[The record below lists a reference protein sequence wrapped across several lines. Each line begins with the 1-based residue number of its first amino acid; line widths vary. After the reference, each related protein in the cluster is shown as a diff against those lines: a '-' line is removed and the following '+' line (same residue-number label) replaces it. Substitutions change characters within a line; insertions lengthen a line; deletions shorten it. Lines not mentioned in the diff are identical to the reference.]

1 MKEAWI
7 WNIDNW
13 SRRNWRTE
21 IEMRTNSERKRKR
34 RNDWKGD
41 EIQSWEDQKRVRVA
55 SKRNW
60 RLRERKRAI
69 VKIGWEAMKEEWG
82 IEEKGWRMGMN
93 LKREIMRRKVKE
105 TGRRKTSKA
114 KDRRGKTLKWKDERT
129 SGEIQRRTL
138 KTTCD
143 WTWLVGERDN
153 V

>member
-1 MKEAWI
+1 
-7 WNIDNW
+7 
-13 SRRNWRTE
+13 
-21 IEMRTNSERKRKR
+21 MRTYSERKRKR

-41 EIQSWEDQKRVRVA
+41 EILSWENKKRVRIA

-60 RLRERKRAI
+60 RLRERKRTIA
-69 VKIGWEAMKEEWG
+69 KIGREAMKEKWG

-93 LKREIMRRKVKE
+93 LKREIMRRKEEE

-114 KDRRGKTLKWKDERT
+114 KDRRRKTLKWKDEGI
-129 SGEIQRRTL
+129 SWEIQRRTL

-143 WTWLVGERDN
+143 WTRLVGKRDN